1 MIGKKGISPLIAA
14 VLLIAFTMT
23 IAGLLAT
30 WASSFMTQ
38 KTNNL
43 TQSDQKVQQ
52 CLGVNFDVTSHKIDA
67 NHRALLINNLGTVDI
82 KGINVDVIKSD
93 YTTGNIYHNETIS
106 IPRGAIQSIKI
117 NSSDVGEPNFDN
129 ITTLRITA
137 VNCPDFAR
145 EISP

>member
-43 TQSDQKVQQ
+43 SQSDQKVQK
-52 CLGVNFDVTSHKIDA
+52 CLGINFDATSHVIDSS
-67 NHRALLINNLGTVDI
+67 HRALLINNVGAVDI
-82 KGINVDVIKSD
+82 KGINIDVIKSD
-93 YTTGNIYHNETIS
+93 YTTGTIYHNETIFIPVGS
-106 IPRGAIQSIKI
+106 IKSIKI
-117 NSSDVGEPNFDN
+117 NSSDVGESNFDN
-129 ITTLRITA
+129 ITTLRIA
-137 VNCPDFAR
+137 SINCPGFSR